1 MLIDDV
7 RASLPT
13 FLERDARDPD
23 AYPSENVADL
33 FALGVMAAPLPQA
46 LGGGGATLEQ
56 AVRLIEAIALASAST
71 ALLAAMPIGLA
82 AATTAAAALA
92 SEPNKRAA
100 NAQLERI
107 ASDYAAR
114 RFYAACNSEKGAGG
128 SLAATR
134 TTARRGPDGRF
145 LLTGEKILASGGDN
159 AGIFFSTA
167 KVDTKDLP
175 GAGVVEMFLVDP
187 KVEGVRIL
195 HDWDGFGMRST
206 ESHTVRYEEA
216 PAQEILGFPG
226 FIEAVQPLHYWF
238 CLFAAIPLGCVGAML
253 AELAAPPA
261 ASPALRLR
269 LAEAQMRY
277 EAARAYLR
285 ETARAWE
292 PTTRPSTAW
301 RARVVRAKTY
311 VTQEATRLAA
321 DLFALGGGRHYRRA
335 GKLSRYLADSF
346 AGTALRPPLPL
357 ALESLVTEFE
367 FDPTTD

>member
-1 MLIDDV
+1 MLIDDL
-7 RASLPT
+7 RARLPT
-13 FLERDARDPD
+13 FSERDAAAPD
-23 AYPSENVADL
+23 VYPRENVADL
-33 FALGVMAAPLPQA
+33 FALGVIAAPLPREQ
-46 LGGGGATLEQ
+46 GGGGATLEQ
-56 AVRLIEAIALASAST
+56 AVKLVETIALASPST
-71 ALLAAMPIGLA
+71 ALLAAMPMGLA

-100 NAQLERI
+100 NAQLLRI
-107 ASDYAAR
+107 AGDYAAR

-134 TTARRGPDGRF
+134 TMARRAPDGRF

-159 AGIFFSTA
+159 AGVFFSTA
-167 KVDTKDLP
+167 KVDPNDLP

-206 ESHTVRYEEA
+206 ESHTVRYEDA
-216 PAQEILGFPG
+216 ASHEILGFPG

-253 AELAAPPA
+253 AELAAAPV
-261 ASPALRLR
+261 ASATLRFR
-269 LAEAQMRY
+269 LSEAQMRF
-277 EAARAYLR
+277 EAAGAYLH
-285 ETARAWE
+285 ETARAWV
-292 PTTRPSTAW
+292 PATRPSAPW
-301 RARVVRAKTY
+301 MARVVRAKTY

-335 GKLSRYLADSF
+335 GKLTRYLADSF
-346 AGTALRPPLPL
+346 AGTALRPPLSL
-357 ALESLVTEFE
+357 ALESLGAEFV
-367 FDPTTD
+367 FDPTVE